1 MHMYVYKENFD
12 FIITYLAGVVVD
24 QLGQLLG
31 VEQDIAQKLTVIPY
45 CCPFGQPSSK
55 ISVSRELRSRV
66 LCPFKLIKRKLL
78 ILIIYLINHIY

>member
-1 MHMYVYKENFD
+1 MTHKIKIDIDVFKVNFD
-12 FIITYLAGVVVD
+12 FLITYLAGVVVD

-66 LCPFKLIKRKLL
+66 LCPF
-78 ILIIYLINHIY
+78 

>member
-1 MHMYVYKENFD
+1 MTHNKIIKCLVYKS
-12 FIITYLAGVVVD
+12 IKIWLITYLAGVVVD
-24 QLGQLLG
+24 QVGQLLG

-66 LCPFKLIKRKLL
+66 LCL
-78 ILIIYLINHIY
+78 